1 MNKNFNWFLPLIF
14 LVTCCATLT
23 LKAQRPLNYPP
34 TAKENVVDV
43 YFGVKVEDPYRWL
56 EHDTADNVKAW
67 VKAQNKVTF
76 DYLKQIPFRDKI
88 KNRLTQIY
96 NYPKYSAPQKVGEY
110 YFFFKKEGLQNQ
122 SVLYFQKGLK
132 AEPQVFLDPNRF
144 SKTGTI
150 ALADIEFSG
159 DGKYLAYAISR
170 SGSDWREIC
179 IMEVATQKQ
188 LPDTVKWVKFSRTA
202 WYKDGFFYTRYEEP
216 AKGKEFSSVNQ
227 FSKIYYHKL
236 GTPQAADQ
244 LIYEDPRN
252 ALRYH
257 FPEVTEDEK
266 FLFINVSEGTSGSQ
280 LLYKDLQKQGSEIK
294 LLLPGFK
301 YNYDVITNIG
311 NKFLI
316 RTNQGA
322 ENYQLVSV
330 DPSQPQET
338 HWEKILPEK
347 KDLLQSVSFAG
358 GALYASYLHNA
369 TSQVLEFSP
378 EGKLKGEIKLPDL
391 GTASGFSG
399 KSDSKELFYT
409 FSSFTSP
416 PTIYRLEVD
425 TRKSEVFIET
435 KLPID
440 PKAYETKQVFYKS
453 KDGTPVSMFIVHK
466 KGLQYNGQNP
476 TYLYG
481 YGGFNVSLTPSFNVL
496 NYILL
501 ENNGVYALPN
511 LRGGGEYGEA
521 WHKAGMLEKKQNVF
535 DDFIAAA
542 EYLIKQKITSPEK
555 LAIAGGSNGGL
566 LVGACMT
573 QRPDLFKVAFPAVG
587 VLDML
592 RFHKFTVGWGWVVEY
607 GSSDKEEQFKYLYK
621 YSPLHNIKP
630 NTQYPATMVTT
641 ADHDDRV
648 VPAHSFKF
656 IATLQEK
663 HKGENPVLIRIQTE
677 AGHGSGKPTGILLD
691 EYADMWSFFF
701 HNTKATVNYP

>member
-1 MNKNFNWFLPLIF
+1 
-14 LVTCCATLT
+14 
-23 LKAQRPLNYPP
+23 
-34 TAKENVVDV
+34 
-43 YFGVKVEDPYRWL
+43 
-56 EHDTADNVKAW
+56 
-67 VKAQNKVTF
+67 
-76 DYLKQIPFRDKI
+76 
-88 KNRLTQIY
+88 
-96 NYPKYSAPQKVGEY
+96 
-110 YFFFKKEGLQNQ
+110 
-122 SVLYFQKGLK
+122 
-132 AEPQVFLDPNRF
+132 
-144 SKTGTI
+144 
-150 ALADIEFSG
+150 
-159 DGKYLAYAISR
+159 
-170 SGSDWREIC
+170 
-179 IMEVATQKQ
+179 
-188 LPDTVKWVKFSRTA
+188 
-202 WYKDGFFYTRYEEP
+202 
-216 AKGKEFSSVNQ
+216 
-227 FSKIYYHKL
+227 
-236 GTPQAADQ
+236 
-244 LIYEDPRN
+244 
-252 ALRYH
+252 
-257 FPEVTEDEK
+257 
-266 FLFINVSEGTSGSQ
+266 
-280 LLYKDLQKQGSEIK
+280 
-294 LLLPGFK
+294 
-301 YNYDVITNIG
+301 
-311 NKFLI
+311 
-316 RTNQGA
+316 
-322 ENYQLVSV
+322 
-330 DPSQPQET
+330 
-338 HWEKILPEK
+338 
-347 KDLLQSVSFAG
+347 
-358 GALYASYLHNA
+358 
-369 TSQVLEFSP
+369 
-378 EGKLKGEIKLPDL
+378 
-391 GTASGFSG
+391 
-399 KSDSKELFYT
+399 
-409 FSSFTSP
+409 
-416 PTIYRLEVD
+416 LEVD

>member
-1 MNKNFNWFLPLIF
+1 MNKTFPWLLPLIF
-14 LVTCCATLT
+14 SLTCCATLT
-23 LKAQRPLNYPP
+23 LKGQKSLNYPS
-34 TAKENVVDV
+34 TAKENVADV

-56 EHDTADNVKAW
+56 EYDTAENVKAW

-122 SVLYFQKGLK
+122 AVLYFQKGLK
-132 AEPQVFLDPNRF
+132 AKPQVFLDPNQF
-144 SKTGTI
+144 SQTGTM
-150 ALADIEFSG
+150 ALADIAFSN
-159 DGKYLAYAISR
+159 DDKYLAYAISR

-202 WYKDGFFYTRYEEP
+202 WYKDGFFYTRYDEP

-227 FSKIYYHKL
+227 FSKIYYHRL

-244 LIYEDPRN
+244 LIYEDPKN
-252 ALRYH
+252 PLRYH

-280 LLYKDLQKQGSEIK
+280 LLYKNLQEEGSEIK

-301 YNYDVITNIG
+301 YNYDLITNLG

-316 RTNQGA
+316 RTNHGA

-330 DPSQPQET
+330 DPSKPQEA

-358 GALYASYLHNA
+358 GSLYAAYLHNA

-391 GTASGFSG
+391 GTASGFVG

-409 FSSFTSP
+409 FSSFTAP
-416 PTIYRLEVD
+416 PTIYRLEVSS
-425 TRKSEVFIET
+425 RKSEVFIET
-435 KLPID
+435 QLPID

-466 KGLQYNGQNP
+466 KGLKYDGKNP

-481 YGGFNVSLTPSFNVL
+481 YGGFNISLTPSFNIL

-501 ENNGVYALPN
+501 ENNGVYAVAN

-607 GSSDKEEQFKYLYK
+607 GSSDNPEQFKYLYK

-630 NTQYPATMVTT
+630 NIEYPATMVTT

-663 HKGENPVLIRIQTE
+663 HKGANPVLIRIQTE
-677 AGHGSGKPTGILLD
+677 AGHGSGKPTSILLD
-691 EYADMWSFFF
+691 EYADMWAFFF
-701 HNTKATVNYP
+701 YNTKAAVNYP